1 SLSPTSLVPGTKGK
15 KCKLITN
22 CFRMVWSP
30 KASINHYHYKLSRP
44 DVSPEEERQILQQV
58 WKRLEE
64 KLGVFVVRCP
74 GHIFSPTELAE
85 DVVLSTSGG
94 AGGKLMGSYRIAPCD
109 VSVMFCAKFSADQV
123 NQGMMDEASVVAQH
137 LVKKMAEP
145 MRHQK
150 VGRRYFN
157 NCALEGKA
165 QLTIISG
172 FYVALNSL
180 NKAGPMMQ
188 IDVMHRALHKR
199 SIIESLQSSLEC
211 DPL

>member
-1 SLSPTSLVPGTKGK
+1 
-15 KCKLITN
+15 
-22 CFRMVWSP
+22 
-30 KASINHYHYKLSRP
+30 
-44 DVSPEEERQILQQV
+44 
-58 WKRLEE
+58 
-64 KLGVFVVRCP
+64 
-74 GHIFSPTELAE
+74 
-85 DVVLSTSGG
+85 
-94 AGGKLMGSYRIAPCD
+94 
-109 VSVMFCAKFSADQV
+109 
-123 NQGMMDEASVVAQH
+123 MMDEASVVAQH

-211 DPL
+211 DPLAAHDPDVVSEWQRRCVSATVVTLYNNRVYRVKAVHFDKSPSDQFIMYQRDEKKSTPITFESYYQAFYDRQVSEKKSRCSSCLSFVPSQASATRCGRTRTS